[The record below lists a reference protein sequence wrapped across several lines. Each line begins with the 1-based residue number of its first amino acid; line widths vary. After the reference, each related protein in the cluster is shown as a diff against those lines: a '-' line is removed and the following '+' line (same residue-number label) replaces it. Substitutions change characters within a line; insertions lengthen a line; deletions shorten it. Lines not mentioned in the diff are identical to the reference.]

1 MSQLAQLSEAEIEE
15 RFHIVSASAIQ
26 FMLAG
31 FVRERES
38 FSVQFGANRETF
50 QTTLL
55 AVQAD
60 KDRLV
65 FDCSG
70 SPETNRRFLDSDHIV
85 FMARPGGIQVHFSAA
100 AAIDVNFEGAKAFA
114 IKLPKTIARLQRRE
128 YFRIETPRIRPLE
141 LFARL
146 PGDALFKCPLHDI
159 SVSGIGLSASSVPDG
174 LAVGDVL
181 QNCRLVLP
189 EDPHDL
195 LFSVTVRNIIELEAR
210 ASVPQFR
217 IGLQFNNLPTGDA
230 NRIQR
235 YISRLEH
242 ERRELA

>member
-15 RFHIVSASAIQ
+15 RFHIVSATAIQ

-31 FVRERES
+31 FARDREP
-38 FSVQFGANRETF
+38 FSIQFGANRETF
-50 QTTLL
+50 QSILL

-70 SPETNRRFLDSDHIV
+70 SPETNRRFLDSEHSV
-85 FMARPGGIQVHFSAA
+85 FMARPGGIQVHFSVGPAF
-100 AAIDVNFEGAKAFA
+100 DVIFEGAKAFA
-114 IKLPKTIARLQRRE
+114 VKLPKTMARLQRRE

-141 LFARL
+141 LFARY
-146 PGDALFKCPLHDI
+146 PGETLFKCPLHDI
-159 SVSGIGLSASSVPDG
+159 SVSGIGLSAVSVPDG
-174 LAVGDVL
+174 LAVGEVL
-181 QNCRLVLP
+181 QNCRLSLP
-189 EDPHDL
+189 GDANDL
-195 LFSVTVRNIIELEAR
+195 FFSVTVRNIIELEAR
-210 ASVPQFR
+210 ASGPQFR
-217 IGLQFNNLPTGDA
+217 IGLQFNNLPNGEA

>member
-15 RFHIVSASAIQ
+15 RFLILSATAIQ

-38 FSVQFGANRETF
+38 FSVQFGPHRETF
-50 QTTLL
+50 QTILL

-70 SPETNRRFLDSDHIV
+70 SPETNRRFLNSEHNV
-85 FMARPGGIQVHFSAA
+85 FMARPDGIQVYFKAGPASE
-100 AAIDVNFEGAKAFA
+100 VVFEGAKAFA
-114 IKLPKTIARLQRRE
+114 VKLPKNLARLQRRE
-128 YFRIETPRIRPLE
+128 HFRIETPRIRPLE

-146 PGDALFKCPLHDI
+146 PGEALFTCPLHNI
-159 SVSGIGLSASSVPDG
+159 SVSGLGLSASRVPNG
-174 LAVGDVL
+174 LAVGEVL
-181 QNCRLVLP
+181 GNCRLTLP
-189 EDPHDL
+189 DDPNDL
-195 LFSVTVRNIIELEAR
+195 FFAASVRYIVELDAR
-210 ASVPQFR
+210 AAIPQFR
-217 IGLQFNNLPTGDA
+217 IGLQYNSLPAGQA

-235 YISRLEH
+235 YILRLEH